1 MTKEFINNIGAN
13 TNSKSD
19 NNRMIDQFT
28 NRYSL
33 SKTLRFS
40 LEPIGETRNF
50 FDDRKMLET
59 DEQRANDAEIVKG
72 YLKDW
77 FKYFIDDVFNN
88 KFANDTIKVNSFN
101 EKIKEYDKALRKP
114 DYDDVRKIES
124 ELRKIITDAL
134 IKDAR
139 YNPYFKGKDSDNDK
153 NQNAKFINKQL
164 LKSLDEEKK
173 DDVNKLKGFY
183 TYFNGFFTN
192 IKNMFSSEEQN
203 TAIAHRCI
211 NVNLPLFYSN
221 IIIYNKIKDKL
232 RAEIGELNTNFSEK
246 FNDQSISAEKLF
258 NLDFFSSVLSQR
270 GIDDYNSVIGGY
282 SYEDGTKIK
291 GLNEYINLYN
301 QTSKV
306 KLPFMNQLKKQIL
319 SDSESFSFIPENF
332 KYDNELLK
340 KVKDSYSRE
349 NGIKTAIDNLC
360 KLIKKIDDYDDT
372 GIFISTDKIKNISQ
386 SIFNDCSFIK
396 SCWVFDYDSK
406 IKRSAKKRSA
416 NKGDIDRKREDA
428 YKKIKSFSIAELQ
441 KLIKNYLD
449 NSGVEDSKER
459 IIKRL
464 KEFEQRELTEA
475 EIEKELSLIISVYL
489 KHRINALKAQIEH
502 SYDDA
507 KELFESE
514 YQNEKK
520 LQKNDE
526 AIDKIR
532 SFLDSIKEFENLV
545 KMLTGSQK
553 EPTKDDRF
561 YGDFIPSFDSLRQFD
576 TLYNKVRN
584 YLTAKPYSTEKIKLN
599 FDAPQLLAGWDIN
612 KEGDHKGIFLMK
624 DGEYFLGIINKE
636 SKVNF
641 SDALRSNTVSENY
654 QKMVYKSIRKA
665 DTYFSVKNIR
675 PQNPPEEILNY
686 LDRAKKI
693 QKIHY
698 LKMN

>member
-306 KLPFMNQLKKQIL
+306 KLPFMN
-319 SDSESFSFIPENF
+319 
-332 KYDNELLK
+332 
-340 KVKDSYSRE
+340 
-349 NGIKTAIDNLC
+349 
-360 KLIKKIDDYDDT
+360 
-372 GIFISTDKIKNISQ
+372 
-386 SIFNDCSFIK
+386 
-396 SCWVFDYDSK
+396 
-406 IKRSAKKRSA
+406 
-416 NKGDIDRKREDA
+416 
-428 YKKIKSFSIAELQ
+428 
-441 KLIKNYLD
+441 
-449 NSGVEDSKER
+449 
-459 IIKRL
+459 
-464 KEFEQRELTEA
+464 
-475 EIEKELSLIISVYL
+475 
-489 KHRINALKAQIEH
+489 
-502 SYDDA
+502 
-507 KELFESE
+507 
-514 YQNEKK
+514 
-520 LQKNDE
+520 
-526 AIDKIR
+526 
-532 SFLDSIKEFENLV
+532 
-545 KMLTGSQK
+545 
-553 EPTKDDRF
+553 
-561 YGDFIPSFDSLRQFD
+561 
-576 TLYNKVRN
+576 
-584 YLTAKPYSTEKIKLN
+584 
-599 FDAPQLLAGWDIN
+599 
-612 KEGDHKGIFLMK
+612 
-624 DGEYFLGIINKE
+624 
-636 SKVNF
+636 
-641 SDALRSNTVSENY
+641 
-654 QKMVYKSIRKA
+654 
-665 DTYFSVKNIR
+665 
-675 PQNPPEEILNY
+675 
-686 LDRAKKI
+686 
-693 QKIHY
+693 
-698 LKMN
+698 